1 MKEIKLIE
9 NCTIGEFIDNTLKEN
24 LNDWGFIAISNI
36 IEYYS
41 DYSDGKL
48 LDDKPT
54 LEISSRVIQN
64 VVCYSSSNNKDYI
77 ITIKE

>member
-9 NCTIGEFIDNTLKEN
+9 NCTIGEFIDSTLKEN

-41 DYSDGKL
+41 DYSKGKL

-54 LEISSRVIQN
+54 LEISSKVIQN
-64 VVCYSSSNNKDYI
+64 VICHSSSNNKDYI

>member
-9 NCTIGEFIDNTLKEN
+9 NCTIGEFIDNILKEN

-36 IEYYS
+36 TEYYS
-41 DYSDGKL
+41 DYSNGKL

-54 LEISSRVIQN
+54 LEISTRVIQN
-64 VVCYSSSNNKDYI
+64 AVCYSSSNNKDYI